1 MSKSKR
7 SSSIAIIYTITFLV
21 AFCSIAYELLLAH
34 TISLVAASTVV
45 WYGIVVGTF
54 LGSLGIGSFLIG
66 KLLKKN
72 KAYPLLLKTE
82 FALTFVGGIVALLV
96 YFAHSINVFLITRGS
111 AGIGTL
117 VFIGLSLLAVIAVG
131 LLSGI
136 ELPLLMKIGSREA
149 QKDVSNRVLAID
161 YFGSLFGAIVFPV
174 LLIPNMNVFMIGFV
188 LACINL
194 IAALLIV
201 NFFYQKLIKKLAYL
215 SSFVFLAL
223 FVTVGFLL
231 SSGADMFFA
240 KKYYYYIANSQN
252 VRSLFLPLSDE
263 PDIERIQSPYQVI
276 DLVQLNEKGFY
287 EDYIDLYTDPKC
299 KNNTPYG
306 DLALYLNG
314 DWQLNI
320 RTEKVYHEYFVH
332 IPVML
337 SGKVPKKV
345 LVLGGGD
352 GMLDRELL
360 KYDQVEQITHV
371 DLDQK
376 IIELA
381 SDGVLAEINE
391 NALLDEKV
399 KIVIADGYSY
409 VKNSKE
415 IFDAIYIDFPTPVDY
430 NLARLYSTE
439 FYSFVRKRLN
449 EEGFVAFDTPGA
461 NSVIESKD
469 SNEIIF
475 AQTDPV
481 LSNYYDTIK
490 YSGFDTVIPFMSM
503 LEIDNE
509 KALLVAKDIAMK
521 RLSKRNEYN
530 NQKIR
535 NSFFHEQKAQR
546 EGEKNIKDFVDNLQE
561 GFIFATKN
569 KGKLIREYKKNE
581 ISLCFLN
588 EKRFNLSLR
597 VPFESTRTPDR
608 KNVNSIMKPVLPL
621 SEFSQV
627 RIPYNF
633 E

>member
-1 MSKSKR
+1 MSKPKR
-7 SSSIAIIYTITFLV
+7 SSSITIIYTITFLV

-45 WYGIVVGTF
+45 WYGIVVGMF

-72 KAYPLLLKTE
+72 KAYHLLLKTE

-96 YFAHSINVFLITRGS
+96 FFAHSVNVFLITRGS

-117 VFIGLSLLAVIAVG
+117 VFVGLSLSAVIAVG

-136 ELPLLMKIGSREA
+136 ELPLLMKIGSKEA
-149 QKDVSNRVLAID
+149 GKDVSNRVLAVD
-161 YFGSLFGAIVFPV
+161 YFGSLFGAIIFPI
-174 LLIPNMNVFMIGFV
+174 LLIPNMNVIMIGFV

-194 IAALLIV
+194 IAALLII
-201 NFFYQKLIKKLAYL
+201 NFFYQKFAKKLAHL
-215 SSFVFLAL
+215 SSFVILVL

-231 SSGADMFFA
+231 SSEADMYFA

-252 VRSLFLPLSDE
+252 IKSLFLPLSDE
-263 PDIERIQSPYQVI
+263 PDIGRMQSPYQVI

-299 KNNTPYG
+299 KNNSPHG

-332 IPVML
+332 VPIML
-337 SGKVPKKV
+337 SGIVPKNV

-360 KYDQVEQITHV
+360 KYDQIEQITHV
-371 DLDQK
+371 DLDKK

-381 SDGVLAEINE
+381 SDGALAEINE
-391 NALLDEKV
+391 NALLDERINV
-399 KIVIADGYSY
+399 VIADGYSF
-409 VKNSKE
+409 VKNSE
-415 IFDAIYIDFPTPVDY
+415 ELFDAIYIDFPTPVDY

-439 FYSFVRKRLN
+439 FYSFVGKRLS
-449 EEGFVAFDTPGA
+449 ERGFVAYDTPGT
-461 NSVIESKD
+461 NSAMEFND
-469 SNEIIF
+469 DDELLF

-481 LSNYYDTIK
+481 LSSYYDTIK
-490 YSGFDTVIPFMSM
+490 YSGFDTVVPFVSA
-503 LEIDNE
+503 LETDNE

-521 RLSKRNEYN
+521 RLNERSEYN

-535 NSFFHEQKAQR
+535 NSYFRDQKAQQ
-546 EGEKNIKDFVDNLQE
+546 EGEKNIRNFVNNLLE

-569 KGKLIREYKKNE
+569 KDKLISEYENNN
-581 ISLCFLN
+581 IPLCFLN
-588 EKRFNLSLR
+588 EKRFNLSLV
-597 VPFESTRTPDR
+597 VPFDPTREPDR